1 MKKPKVLII
10 PNAEITKINDDFTVE
25 KNTGEFAKE
34 LQNLGSEITIYGQI
48 MDEPN
53 NIHVYKLNENGLK
66 LKGLYRKSNKILNYI
81 FLYLRAIP
89 EIAKSDFVYIFY
101 PTAFKYMAL
110 ICNVFGRKY
119 GLYVRGV
126 DDMQGKIPSL
136 IYKKAAVSFCV
147 ADFFTDNINTIVGRK
162 IAYTMRPMITLTEK
176 DIIKNRLYIKKDVY
190 KVLYLGRMTNDKG
203 IIELLNAVAELK
215 YLNYKFH
222 VDLVGDGEYFE
233 ELKQLADELD
243 INDAVFFKGATFDA
257 QEIKSYFSNSD
268 IYILPSYHEGFPRTL
283 YEAMIYGT
291 PIITTFVGGISSL
304 MKDNENC
311 LEIKPKS
318 VESIV
323 TSLKYAFENYNQ
335 FSLFAKEATKTVSN
349 LLETRKYSHAMDVHR
364 YLNNLQKK

>member
-1 MKKPKVLII
+1 MKKHKVLII
-10 PNAEITKINDDFTVE
+10 PNAEITKVNEDYTVE

-34 LQNLGSEITIYGQI
+34 LQNLGSEVTIYGQI

-66 LKGLYRKSNKILNYI
+66 VRGLYRKSNKILNYI
-81 FLYLRAIP
+81 LLYLRVIP

-101 PTAFKYMAL
+101 PTAFKYIAF
-110 ICNVFGRKY
+110 ICNILGRKY
-119 GLYVRGV
+119 GLYVRGA

-136 IYKKAAVSFCV
+136 IYKKAAVAFCV
-147 ADFFTDNINTIVGRK
+147 ADYFTDNINAVVGKK

-176 DIIKNRLYIKKDVY
+176 DIVENRLYMKKDVY

-203 IIELLNAVAELK
+203 IIELLNAVSELR
-215 YLNYKFH
+215 YLQHKLY

-233 ELKQLADELD
+233 ELKQLANDLD
-243 INDAVFFKGATFDA
+243 INDMVSFKGATFDA
-257 QEIKSYFSNSD
+257 QEIRSYFVNSD

-291 PIITTFVGGISSL
+291 PIITTFVGGIPSL
-304 MKDNENC
+304 MKDGRNC
-311 LEIKPKS
+311 LEIESKS

-323 TSLKYAFENYNQ
+323 LSLKKIFDNYDQ

-349 LLETRKYSHAMDVHR
+349 LLETRKYSHAMDVNR